1 MGNRTRV
8 LLLFG
13 GRSAE
18 HEVSIVSAAFIARSL
33 DPKTYDLVLVGMDRD
48 GRWLEFEPGA
58 LASIDSAADAVL
70 PPGGRPVTLPPAPS
84 QSGRPTLVRQQ
95 GEELGFDVAFPV
107 LHGPLGE
114 DGAIQGLFE
123 LADIPYVGSGVSSS
137 AVGMDKV
144 LQKQLLEH
152 AELSV
157 VPYRWFQRSRWNRAQ
172 PACLESSLELGL
184 PLFVKPANMG
194 SSQGIR
200 RVTAESELAAA
211 IDFAFAFDSKVLIEQ
226 ALERPREIEL
236 AVLGNDEPEVSL
248 PGEIVVNHP
257 SGWYSYEAKYIDDG
271 AELCV
276 PAKLQP
282 AQTSGLQRLALQTFR
297 ILGCSGLAR
306 IDLFLAA
313 GQAYVNEVNTMPGFT
328 AISMYP
334 QLWAASGRSS
344 SQLVGELVELARQ
357 AHADRTTLRT
367 TRKLDKVSE

>member
-1 MGNRTRV
+1 MANRTRV

-18 HEVSIVSAAFIARSL
+18 HEVSIVSASFIARSL
-33 DPKTYDLVLVGMDRD
+33 DPASYEVLLVGIDRD
-48 GRWLEFEPGA
+48 GRWLEFPSGA
-58 LASIDSAADAVL
+58 LDGVGSAADACMPAAGRSVMF
-70 PPGGRPVTLPPAPS
+70 PPFPSPIGAPRLQRDDGS
-84 QSGRPTLVRQQ
+84 ALH
-95 GEELGFDVAFPV
+95 FDVIFPV

-123 LADIPYVGSGVSSS
+123 LADVAYVGSGVSSS

-157 VPYRWFQRSRWNRAQ
+157 VPYRWFGQGRWQREAD
-172 PACLESSLELGL
+172 ACLRDCLELGL

-200 RVTAESELAAA
+200 RVATEEELAPA
-211 IDFAFAFDSKVLIEQ
+211 IEFALEFDNKVLVEQ
-226 ALERPREIEL
+226 GLESPREIEL
-236 AVLGNDEPEVSL
+236 AVLGNDTPEVSL
-248 PGEIVVNHP
+248 PGEIVVHHE

-276 PAKLQP
+276 PARLQP
-282 AQTSGLQRLALQTFR
+282 AEVSGLQRLALQTFR
-297 ILGCSGLAR
+297 TLGCSGLAR
-306 IDLFLAA
+306 IDLFVAA

-334 QLWAASGRSS
+334 QLWAASGRAAP
-344 SQLVGELVELARQ
+344 QLVHELVELAQ
-357 AHADRTTLRT
+357 QEHAGRTTLRT
-367 TRKLDKVSE
+367 TRKLDKVEP